1 MRSGLDLNHIDSS
14 VRPQDDLFRF
24 MNGKWLKESVIPED
38 RASDGAFY
46 WLYEQAEKQVKQIIL
61 DQAASNAELGSNA
74 QKIGD
79 LYNSFMAEE
88 KIEQAGLTPIAT
100 DLAAA
105 ASFKTADQFFQ
116 ILGELESRGL
126 SGLFYSYVSTDNK
139 DSSKNIVYLGQSG
152 LSLPD
157 EAYYRQDEY
166 QEIRASFLLHVEKI
180 FELAKLPNGKAA
192 ALEVLELETQ
202 IASHHWDQVKDR
214 DAEATYNK
222 KSFTE
227 LILLSPAFNWPLW
240 ISASN
245 TPDHV
250 LAQVVVRQPSYFEGL
265 SKLIANF
272 EADKWRSWLTWH
284 IISGASPYLTKAL
297 VDENFNFYGTTL
309 SGIPKLKERWKRG
322 VGLVEGALG
331 EAVGQIYVDR
341 HFGKQAKE
349 RMVGLVANLIQ
360 AYRVDIKALTWMS
373 DETKQKAFTKL
384 DKFTP
389 KIGYPDKWRDY
400 SKLVITADDLI
411 GNLAAIAKYSQDFE
425 YAKIGKP
432 VDKSEWYMTP
442 QTVNAYYNPG
452 MNEIVFPAAILQPP
466 FFDVLADD
474 DAANYGGIGAVIG
487 HEIGHGFD
495 DQGSKYDG
503 DGNLVNWWSDKDRTE
518 FEKRTKKL
526 IEQYDQLSPA
536 AAPDVKVNGALTIGE
551 NIGDLG
557 GLTIAYKAYEISLD
571 GKQPPVIDGYTGAQ
585 RFFMGWAQSWRGKYR
600 AEEVRRRIATDPHSP
615 DEFRCNQIVANLSE
629 FYDAFG
635 VKESDKHFITSG
647 DRVRIW

>member
-61 DQAASNAELGSNA
+61 DQAASKAELGSNA

-192 ALEVLELETQ
+192 ALAVLELETQ

-222 KSFTE
+222 KV
-227 LILLSPAFNWPLW
+227 SPN
-240 ISASN
+240 
-245 TPDHV
+245 
-250 LAQVVVRQPSYFEGL
+250 
-265 SKLIANF
+265 
-272 EADKWRSWLTWH
+272 
-284 IISGASPYLTKAL
+284 
-297 VDENFNFYGTTL
+297 
-309 SGIPKLKERWKRG
+309 
-322 VGLVEGALG
+322 
-331 EAVGQIYVDR
+331 
-341 HFGKQAKE
+341 
-349 RMVGLVANLIQ
+349 
-360 AYRVDIKALTWMS
+360 
-373 DETKQKAFTKL
+373 
-384 DKFTP
+384 
-389 KIGYPDKWRDY
+389 
-400 SKLVITADDLI
+400 
-411 GNLAAIAKYSQDFE
+411 
-425 YAKIGKP
+425 
-432 VDKSEWYMTP
+432 
-442 QTVNAYYNPG
+442 
-452 MNEIVFPAAILQPP
+452 
-466 FFDVLADD
+466 
-474 DAANYGGIGAVIG
+474 
-487 HEIGHGFD
+487 
-495 DQGSKYDG
+495 
-503 DGNLVNWWSDKDRTE
+503 
-518 FEKRTKKL
+518 
-526 IEQYDQLSPA
+526 
-536 AAPDVKVNGALTIGE
+536 
-551 NIGDLG
+551 
-557 GLTIAYKAYEISLD
+557 
-571 GKQPPVIDGYTGAQ
+571 
-585 RFFMGWAQSWRGKYR
+585 
-600 AEEVRRRIATDPHSP
+600 
-615 DEFRCNQIVANLSE
+615 
-629 FYDAFG
+629 
-635 VKESDKHFITSG
+635 
-647 DRVRIW
+647 